1 VYLLI
6 ELFSFSFILGALM
19 PTEQND
25 KLKSIAIK
33 VLEKTNVPKTDN
45 YGFAVVTIL
54 MIISII
60 LTCVR
65 ILQECNKNK
74 LSAQSTVQ
82 DKYSMY
88 GEQLHTFSER
98 KGWFTKMR
106 IKKILRREMTRE
118 DYEKYS
124 LAILNALLETGEI
137 LTDDEISTLV
147 EAANV

>member
-1 VYLLI
+1 MANNE
-6 ELFSFSFILGALM
+6 ELKA
-19 PTEQND
+19 
-25 KLKSIAIK
+25 IAIK
-33 VLEKTNVPKTDN
+33 VLEKSTVPKQDN
-45 YGFAVVTIL
+45 YGFALVTIL

-74 LSAQSTVQ
+74 LSAQSTAA
-82 DKYSMY
+82 DKYAMY

-98 KGWFTKMR
+98 RGWFTKMR
-106 IKKILRREMTRE
+106 IKKILRREMKKE

-124 LAILNALLETGEI
+124 LAILNALLETGET
-137 LTDDEISTLV
+137 LSKDDIQTLV

>member
-106 IKKILRREMTRE
+106 IKKILRRELTRE

>member
-1 VYLLI
+1 
-6 ELFSFSFILGALM
+6 M
-19 PTEQND
+19 PDNE
-25 KLKSIAIK
+25 KLKAIAIK
-33 VLEKTNVPKTDN
+33 ILEKSRVPKEDS

-74 LSAQSTVQ
+74 LSVQSTTEE
-82 DKYSMY
+82 KYAIY
-88 GEQLHTFSER
+88 GEQLKEFSSR

-106 IKKILRREMTRE
+106 IKKILRREMGRE

-124 LAILNALLETGEI
+124 LAILSALLETGEI
-137 LTDDEISTLV
+137 LTDDEVVTLV

>member
-1 VYLLI
+1 MI
-6 ELFSFSFILGALM
+6 D
-19 PTEQND
+19 NN
-25 KLKSIAIK
+25 KLKNIAIK
-33 VLEKTNVPKTDN
+33 VLEKTTVPKTDN

-74 LSAQSTVQ
+74 LSTQSTSQ
-82 DKYSMY
+82 DKCSIY
-88 GEQLHTFSER
+88 GEQLHAFSER
-98 KGWFTKMR
+98 RGWFTKMR
-106 IKKILRREMTRE
+106 IKKILRREMKKE

>member
-1 VYLLI
+1 
-6 ELFSFSFILGALM
+6 M
-19 PTEQND
+19 PTEQNE
-25 KLKSIAIK
+25 KLKNIAIK

-45 YGFAVVTIL
+45 YGFALVTIL

-74 LSAQSTVQ
+74 LSAQSTPQ

>member
-1 VYLLI
+1 
-6 ELFSFSFILGALM
+6 M
-19 PTEQND
+19 PDNE
-25 KLKSIAIK
+25 KLKAIAIK
-33 VLEKTNVPKTDN
+33 ILEKSRVPKEDN

-54 MIISII
+54 MVISII

-74 LSAQSTVQ
+74 LSLQSTAEE
-82 DKYSMY
+82 KYAIY
-88 GEQLHTFSER
+88 GEQLKEFSSR

-106 IKKILRREMTRE
+106 IKKILRREMSRE

-124 LAILNALLETGEI
+124 LAILSALLETGEI
-137 LTDDEISTLV
+137 LTDDEVVTLV

>member
-1 VYLLI
+1 
-6 ELFSFSFILGALM
+6 M
-19 PTEQND
+19 PDNE
-25 KLKSIAIK
+25 KLKAIAIK
-33 VLEKTNVPKTDN
+33 ILEKSRVPKEDN

-54 MIISII
+54 MIISIV

-74 LSAQSTVQ
+74 LSDQSTAE

-98 KGWFTKMR
+98 RGWFTKMR
-106 IKKILRREMTRE
+106 IKKILRREMKKE

-124 LAILNALLETGEI
+124 LAILGALLNTGEI
-137 LTDDEISTLV
+137 LTDDEIITLV
-147 EAANV
+147 EAAHV

>member
-1 VYLLI
+1 MV
-6 ELFSFSFILGALM
+6 
-19 PTEQND
+19 ND
-25 KLKSIAIK
+25 EKLKAIAIK
-33 VLEKTNVPKTDN
+33 VLEKSTVPKTDN
-45 YGFAVVTIL
+45 YGFAIVTIL

-74 LSAQSTVQ
+74 LTAQSTAE
-82 DKYSMY
+82 DKYSIY

-98 KGWFTKMR
+98 RGWFTKMR
-106 IKKILRREMTRE
+106 IKKILRREMKKE

-124 LAILNALLETGEI
+124 LAILNALLETGEV
-137 LTDDEISTLV
+137 LTEDEVSTLV

>member
-1 VYLLI
+1 M
-6 ELFSFSFILGALM
+6 AD
-19 PTEQND
+19 ND
-25 KLKSIAIK
+25 KLKAIAIK
-33 VLEKTNVPKTDN
+33 ILEKSTVPKDEV
-45 YGFAVVTIL
+45 YGFAIVTIL

-74 LSAQSTVQ
+74 LSVSSTAQ

-98 KGWFTKMR
+98 RGWFTKMR
-106 IKKILRREMTRE
+106 IKKILRREMNRE

-124 LAILNALLETGEI
+124 LSILNALLETGEV
-137 LTDDEISTLV
+137 LTDDEIQTLV
-147 EAANV
+147 ENANV

>member
-1 VYLLI
+1 
-6 ELFSFSFILGALM
+6 M
-19 PTEQND
+19 PTEQNE

-33 VLEKTNVPKTDN
+33 ILNKTNVPKTDN
-45 YGFAVVTIL
+45 YGFTIVTIL

-74 LSAQSTVQ
+74 LSAQSTAQ

-98 KGWFTKMR
+98 RGWFTKMR
-106 IKKILRREMTRE
+106 IKKILRREMKRE

-124 LAILNALLETGEI
+124 LAILNALLETGEV
-137 LTDDEISTLV
+137 LTDDEVATLV